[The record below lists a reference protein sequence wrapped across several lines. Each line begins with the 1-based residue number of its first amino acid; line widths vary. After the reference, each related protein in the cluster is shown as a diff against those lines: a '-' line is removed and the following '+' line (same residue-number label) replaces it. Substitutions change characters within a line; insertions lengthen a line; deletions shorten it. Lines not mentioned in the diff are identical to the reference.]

1 VSETKRKQLKEIA
14 MELTALLAKAI
25 EKAVSKPAKGAL
37 LAVGSHEIDETL
49 TVRVKGVLKK
59 GEDTTYTP
67 TADIPLKA
75 ALALVL
81 EKAGV
86 VGDAAANMLVEAM
99 TEALEADAD
108 KNDALAARM
117 KDVDKAMTRVKE
129 AAEAL
134 PAKNRKGPVTG
145 KIALEVIA

>member
-1 VSETKRKQLKEIA
+1 VSETKRKQ
-14 MELTALLAKAI
+14 
-25 EKAVSKPAKGAL
+25 
-37 LAVGSHEIDETL
+37 GSHEIDETL

>member
-1 VSETKRKQLKEIA
+1 MK
-14 MELTALLAKAI
+14 LTALLAKAI
-25 EKAVSKPAKGAL
+25 EKAVSKPAKGL
-37 LAVGSHEIDETL
+37 NLTVGAHEVDETI
-49 TVRVKGVLKK
+49 TVRVKGTLKK

-99 TEALEADAD
+99 TEALEADSD
-108 KNDALAARM
+108 KNVALAERM
-117 KDVDKAMTRVKE
+117 NEVDTAMERVKAV
-129 AAEAL
+129 AAKL
-134 PAKNRKGPVTG
+134 PAKPRKGSVTG
-145 KIALEVIA
+145 KVELEIVG